1 MRLKGKRALITGG
14 GSGIGLDAARAF
26 AAEGAKVL
34 ITGRTESKLKKAA
47 EGSGGRIV
55 YHTADLSDME
65 QVKSLASAAEKELG
79 AVDILY
85 NNAGIYNQGTI
96 LDMEIGE
103 WDRIFDNT
111 VRQVFVVSKAI
122 IPLIQKAGGG
132 SIINN
137 SSTLGLKAVQNCV
150 AYCSAKAGLNML
162 TRTMALDLAKEKIRV
177 NAISPGVIITPV
189 HEGTMQAMGEKQW
202 HEMMGPM
209 HPLGHVGEVADTTYL
224 ALYLASDESKW
235 VTGTII
241 PVDGGLSAL

>member
-1 MRLKGKRALITGG
+1 MRLEGKRALITGG
-14 GSGIGLDAARAF
+14 GSGIGLDAAKAF

-55 YHTADLSDME
+55 YHTADLSDIE
-65 QVKSLASAAEKELG
+65 QVKALASAAEKELG

-85 NNAGIYNQGTI
+85 NNAGVYNRGTI
-96 LDMEIGE
+96 LNMEISE

-111 VRQVFVVSKAI
+111 LRQVFVVSKVI

-137 SSTLGLKAVQNCV
+137 SSTLGLRASQDCV
-150 AYCSAKAGLNML
+150 AYCTAKAGLNML

-177 NAISPGVIITPV
+177 NAISPGVIRTPA
-189 HEGTMQAMGEKQW
+189 HDDTIQALGEKGW
-202 HEMMGPM
+202 HEMMDSM
-209 HPLGHVGEVADTTYL
+209 HPLGHVGEVKDTTYL